1 MSRTPVILLVAHHGM
16 AARYLLRTEV
26 FSTLRAG
33 GARIVIVTPNFDEPY
48 MQHEFGGEHVAL
60 EPLRTAPELRAT
72 LPWLVRFVI
81 TRVRRYGV
89 ANGHRSRAFKNKY
102 DGFRAQEN
110 GPRARVLGAVVH
122 LGVLAAWRWAAVRR
136 VVLALEQRLYTPD
149 LHADL
154 FARHRPD
161 LVVAASP
168 GIFAADAQLLREARR
183 HGVRTA
189 AVILGWD
196 NPTSKGYRGADIDE
210 LMVWSE
216 RMAEQVQT
224 FLDVP
229 RSRSFVAGVPFFD
242 AYQRDDGLPTRAE
255 LFARHDLDPSR
266 RLIVFATSSPTLWEL
281 NEPIAETLARAID
294 MGALGPP
301 AQLVIRVHPNYRR
314 PGEKTFGGYSAI
326 AERHGH
332 VRVDVPEVRSERLRI
347 DRAADDERWLGALF
361 KHCDVLVNVFSTT
374 TLEAFLLDR
383 PVVLVAEEVGLD
395 GGSAGRGW
403 AEFDHLKA
411 LTRYGAGRVAHRL
424 EDIPALVGRA
434 LAEPHADR
442 DARRR
447 VAEEECGP
455 LDGRAG
461 ERVGRRL
468 LELAGA
474 PAPALPAAAIEA

>member
-1 MSRTPVILLVAHHGM
+1 MSRAPVILLVAHHGM
-16 AARYLLRTEV
+16 AARYLLRTDV
-26 FSTLRAG
+26 FSTLKKA
-33 GARIVIVTPNFDEPY
+33 GARLVIVTPNADEPY
-48 MQHEFGGEHVAL
+48 MLQEFGDEQVTL
-60 EPLRTAPELRAT
+60 EPLRTADAPRSPLAGLART
-72 LPWLVRFVI
+72 LV
-81 TRVRRYGV
+81 TRVRRYGM
-89 ANGHRSRAFKNKY
+89 ADGHRSRAFKNRY
-102 DGFRAQEN
+102 SGSRGREP
-110 GPRARVLGAVVH
+110 GLTARLLGLLVH
-122 LGVLAAWRWAAVRR
+122 VGVLAAWRWRVVRR
-136 VVLALEQRLYTPD
+136 AVLALEQRLYTPD

-183 HGVRTA
+183 HGVRTV

-196 NPTSKGYRGADIDE
+196 NPTSKGYRGADVDE
-210 LMVWSE
+210 LVVWSE
-216 RMAEQVQT
+216 RMAEQVDT

-229 RSRSFVAGVPFFD
+229 RARSFVAGVPYFD
-242 AYQRDDGLPTRAE
+242 AYHREDGLPTRDE
-255 LFARHDLDPSR
+255 LFARHSLDPAR
-266 RLIVFATSSPTLWEL
+266 RLIVFATSSPTLWNL
-281 NEPIAETLARAID
+281 NEPIAETLAQAID
-294 MGALGPP
+294 AGALGAS

-314 PGEKTFGGYSAI
+314 PGELTHAGYAEI
-326 AERHGH
+326 AARHPH

-424 EDIPALVGRA
+424 EDIPVLVARA

-442 DARRR
+442 DGRRR

-474 PAPALPAAAIEA
+474 PAPTLPAAVEA